1 MGDAGHA
8 PEHKFA
14 LDLRRRA
21 PARGA
26 GRAATLLAVDPR
38 VALVYLFGS
47 VAQADRPTVG
57 DIDLGFLADPPLSLD
72 ELLKRRAELVA
83 AGCGPLDLVSLNEA
97 SIVLAREVADTGLC
111 LFARTPDV
119 EAEFVTRARARY
131 WDFSHYREEQWRLAG
146 ERAAERG
153 RGPATGSGS

>member
-1 MGDAGHA
+1 
-8 PEHKFA
+8 
-14 LDLRRRA
+14 
-21 PARGA
+21 
-26 GRAATLLAVDPR
+26 
-38 VALVYLFGS
+38 
-47 VAQADRPTVG
+47 
-57 DIDLGFLADPPLSLD
+57 
-72 ELLKRRAELVA
+72 VA

-97 SIVLAREVADTGLC
+97 PIVLAREVAETGVC
-111 LFARTPDV
+111 LYARTPDV